1 MSLKNDL
8 NDALKAAMKAKNE
21 LEKMTL
27 RGALAAIKQIEV
39 DEQTELE
46 DPDILG
52 VLQKEV
58 KSRKESIADAEKAGR
73 DDLIATAN
81 DEIAILERF
90 LPQALTPE
98 ELEAI
103 VKETIAEVGAASMA
117 DMGKVMGAI
126 MPKVKGRADGGQ
138 VNQLV
143 RQLLQAGE

>member
-1 MSLKNDL
+1 MPLKEEL
-8 NDALKAAMKAKNE
+8 NQALKEAMKAKNE

-90 LPQALTPE
+90 LPQALTSE
-98 ELEAI
+98 EVEAI
-103 VKETIAEVGAASMA
+103 VAETIAEVGAASMA
-117 DMGKVMGAI
+117 DMGKVMGAV
-126 MPKVKGRADGGQ
+126 MPKVKGRADGGL

-143 RQLLQAGE
+143 RQLLQN